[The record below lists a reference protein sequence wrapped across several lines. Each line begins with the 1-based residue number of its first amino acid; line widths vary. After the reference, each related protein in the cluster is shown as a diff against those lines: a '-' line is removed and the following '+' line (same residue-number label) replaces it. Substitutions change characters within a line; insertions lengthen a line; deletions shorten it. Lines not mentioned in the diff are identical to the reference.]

1 MCISQYANQPRLFI
15 CNNDETIKIYTLPG
29 LQRITSIQLPTAVN
43 YASVSPDGKKL
54 CAVGDNNQVFLYD
67 VTGQGGYTKI
77 STLTATTDACFSC
90 AWNHSSDK
98 FAVACQD
105 GFVCVWDVRSTE
117 KLAKIS
123 TKQVYTIYN
132 VYYLFCQLSNYNF
145 QNPQVKGAARC
156 VKFSMS
162 GSVDLMMFT
171 ELTIH
176 FQHVSYMNIV
186 DARTFNDTQ
195 SIRVAPANSD
205 QHISG
210 IACSPDSRSIF
221 VGLENVVLEYDI
233 DVIAR
238 RSFGE
243 GSLV

>member
-15 CNNDETIKIYTLPG
+15 CNNDKTIKIYTLPG
-29 LQRITSIQLPTAVN
+29 LQRITSIELPTPVN
-43 YASVSPDGKKL
+43 YASVSPDGKRL

-67 VTGQGGYTKI
+67 VTGQGGYTKV
-77 STLTATTDACFSC
+77 STLTGIVFSFSANAKFSKQTVSAKTDAACFSC
-90 AWNHSSDK
+90 AWNQSSDK
-98 FAVACQD
+98 FAVACQH
-105 GFVCVWDVRSTE
+105 GFVCVWDIRSTE

-123 TKQVYTIYN
+123 TKQD
-132 VYYLFCQLSNYNF
+132 
-145 QNPQVKGAARC
+145 PQDKGATRC

-171 ELTIH
+171 E
-176 FQHVSYMNIV
+176 HVSYMHVV

-195 SIRVAPANSD
+195 SIRVAPPNCD
-205 QHISG
+205 QNISG
-210 IACSPDSRSIF
+210 IACSPDSRSMF
-221 VGLENVVLEYDI
+221 VGLDNVVLEYDI